1 MLTFV
6 VGKVEL
12 ANVGN
17 INFWDLGGQ
26 RDLQTLWEKY
36 YKECHGILFLIDSG
50 DKERLEECR
59 IAFEKIVT
67 SDQTEGV
74 PIIMVA
80 NKQDLPDAMKVH
92 EIKEI
97 FNRIALRL
105 GARDSTVRGVSAL
118 TGDGVQESIEW
129 LTTRIERNKIN
140 RPPVFTQR

>member
-6 VGKVEL
+6 VGKIEL

-26 RDLQTLWEKY
+26 RALQTLWEKY

-74 PIIMVA
+74 PIIMLA